1 MEYAF
6 VRSPE
11 FASGGVCAL
20 WSRDHGGAL
29 TLRRAG
35 ADEPLIGVVESVA
48 GAAQLVQER
57 TRWSDLAA
65 TAEGEVEE
73 HAAPPAVVGS
83 AACGGMQSSDERD
96 AIK

>member
-11 FASGGVCAL
+11 FASGGLCAL

-29 TLRRAG
+29 TLRR
-35 ADEPLIGVVESVA
+35 EPLIGVVESVA

-57 TRWSDLAA
+57 TRWSDLAT